1 MTKEKFQAQKKMF
14 LFIFILSTVIL
25 FADTVI
31 QPGDVS
37 GSWTEV
43 NSPYLIEGEIT
54 IPDGETLSIEPG
66 VLVEFQ
72 GHYKFHVQG
81 RLLAI
86 GTIYDNIVFTINDT
100 TGFYNIDL
108 QEGAWQGIRFNNTP
122 ATNDSSKIVYCKIEY
137 GKANGYSS
145 SSGSGGGLYVENFSK
160 LLIQNCEIYHNMAL
174 MGGGIALDDSDG
186 VIIQNTLI
194 SANESSTSGGGM
206 NLIQS
211 NPILDD
217 VVLQDNNAGRGGGIA
232 CWYDSSPIITYSE
245 FINNNVVVHGGGI
258 FCNYDSNPI
267 LTNVVF
273 KQNTAS
279 SGGAMNF
286 QNGSTPIIVRALIT
300 DNHASSSGAFSCGY
314 DSNAKII
321 NSTIYNNTATIGSVS
336 YIYDSHP
343 VFVNTIIWN
352 NTPEAFYISD
362 WDEYSNSITCA
373 YSDVEGGEGAIIN
386 PEYATINWLD
396 GNIDTDP
403 LLTDPNNNDFTLSSD
418 SPCIDAGT
426 DFFVWN
432 NETLID
438 MDSYEYFGIAP
449 DIGAYEYESTDVSD
463 EIVVSNKIMTLSNYP
478 NPFNPA
484 TTISFS
490 ITESTENMELIIYNL
505 KGQRVKLIP
514 INQFTNSPVHHV
526 IWNGTDDNKKPV
538 SSGIY
543 FYKLRAGKFE
553 KVNKMILMK

>member
-1 MTKEKFQAQKKMF
+1 MKIIII
-14 LFIFILSTVIL
+14 FIFILSTVIL

-37 GSWTEV
+37 GNWSEA

-86 GTIYDNIVFTINDT
+86 GTTSDNIVFTINDT
-100 TGFYNIDL
+100 TGFHDLDL

-206 NLIQS
+206 NLLQS
-211 NPILDD
+211 SPVLED
-217 VVLQDNNAGRGGGIA
+217 VVFQDNNAGRGGGIA
-232 CWYDSSPIITYSE
+232 CWYDSSPIITNSE
-245 FINNNVVVHGGGI
+245 FIINNVVVHGGGI
-258 FCNYDSNPI
+258 FCNFDSNPI

-286 QNGSTPIIVRALIT
+286 QNGSTAIIVRALIT

-321 NSTIYNNTATIGSVS
+321 NSTIYNNTATIGGVS

-352 NTPEAFYISD
+352 NTPEAFQFSD
-362 WDEYSNSITCA
+362 YDQYSNSLTCA
-373 YSDVEGGEGAIIN
+373 YSNIEGGEEDIIN
-386 PEYATINWLD
+386 SEYATINWLD
-396 GNIDTDP
+396 GNIESDP
-403 LLTDPNNNDFTLSSD
+403 MFNDPYVNDFTLVSG

-426 DFFVWN
+426 DFFEWN
-432 NETLID
+432 DETLVD
-438 MDSYEYFGIAP
+438 MSTDEYFGIAP
-449 DIGAYEYESTDVSD
+449 DMGAYEYEVTNVND
-463 EIVVSNKIMTLSNYP
+463 EIIVSNESIILSNYP
-478 NPFNPA
+478 NPFNPV

-490 ITESTENMELIIYNL
+490 TTDITEEMELIIYNL
-505 KGQRVKLIP
+505 KGQKVKSFL
-514 INQFTNSPVHHV
+514 INQLTNSPVQQV
-526 IWNGTDDNKKPV
+526 IWNGNDGSNKPV